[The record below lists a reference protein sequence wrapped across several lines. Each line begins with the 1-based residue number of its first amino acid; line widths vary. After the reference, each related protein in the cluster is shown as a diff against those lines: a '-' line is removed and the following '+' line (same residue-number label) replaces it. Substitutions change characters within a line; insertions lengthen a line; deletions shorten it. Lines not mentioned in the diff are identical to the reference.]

1 MNKSFISPILF
12 FVILLVSVYIV
23 LPEFYNFNNFKKEFE
38 TRNQEI
44 LSIENY
50 HKKIDDTFNE
60 LKNYEESLDKIN
72 SALPDNYSSPSLF
85 NYLQKTSAENG
96 MFLETV
102 SLAKASAKGTKVSP
116 GAETLKQNIK
126 ENYVNINLIGS
137 YSSFKT
143 FLESI
148 EKSSRM
154 IETENVL
161 VEAEEETLNFI
172 LLLKVS
178 SYN

>member
-1 MNKSFISPILF
+1 MNKSFMSPILF
-12 FVILLVSVYIV
+12 FVILLVSVYIIR
-23 LPEFYNFNNFKKEFE
+23 PEFYNFNNFKKELE
-38 TRNQEI
+38 IRNQEI

-50 HKKIDDTFNE
+50 HKKIDDTFNK
-60 LKNYEESLDKIN
+60 LKNYEENLDKVS

-85 NYLQKTSAENG
+85 NYLQKTSTENG
-96 MFLETV
+96 MFLKNAG
-102 SLAKASAKGTKVSP
+102 LAKVSVKKTKVFS
-116 GAETLKQNIK
+116 GTEVVEQNTK
-126 ENYVNINLIGS
+126 ENHVNIDLIGS

-161 VEAEEETLNFI
+161 VKIDGEVLNFI